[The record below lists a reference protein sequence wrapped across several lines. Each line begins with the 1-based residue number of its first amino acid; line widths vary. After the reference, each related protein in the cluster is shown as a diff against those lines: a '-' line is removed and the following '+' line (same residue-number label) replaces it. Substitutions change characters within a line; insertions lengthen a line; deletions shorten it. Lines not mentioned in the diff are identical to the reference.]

1 LSDEVAEAWAL
12 RDGEMGLGEASGGES
27 ERNGPPERSC
37 RSAGEAAGNRSLGLR
52 WGEKYETHAASTVEP
67 LKAETAVGV
76 AEHGG

>member
-1 LSDEVAEAWAL
+1 LGGGESSLSDEVAEAWAL
-12 RDGEMGLGEASGGES
+12 RDGEI